1 MKQPDRAGVKG
12 PPLTD
17 AGSAGAYGKMPRF
30 FLAVQMR
37 STATA

>member
-1 MKQPDRAGVKG
+1 MKQPNRAVVKES
-12 PPLTD
+12 PQTD

-30 FLAVQMR
+30 FLAVQIR